1 MKGGREALGEI
12 RGTAPRKAPGSH
24 PLPAPGRATV
34 DAGAGSPWLCQH
46 QAGAGTFE
54 ESARRAS
61 HEELAVARV
70 LVAEGHHVRTVP
82 ERAGARSPDLVA
94 CGTSVEVKAFM
105 GLEERGGRPPG
116 PRAVANKV
124 LDARGQGAVGVLWA
138 GTSGLS
144 QATAR
149 AGYALFCDR
158 ALGEGLG
165 RLRAVRVIGSGF
177 DICLNPAVGLR
188 QARQAR
194 LTAQEPSPSPTT
206 QPRSRQRRPQS
217 ERHPHVDGQPRL

>member
-1 MKGGREALGEI
+1 VKGAHEAWGEVRREVTGNTH
-12 RGTAPRKAPGSH
+12 GPRRSLAPG
-24 PLPAPGRATV
+24 PPTV
-34 DAGAGSPWLCQH
+34 GAGTGAPWLCQH
-46 QAGAGTFE
+46 EPAAGTFD

-70 LVAEGHHVRTVP
+70 LVAEGHQVRTVP

-94 CGTSVEVKAFM
+94 CGTSVEVKAFL

-124 LDARGQGAVGVLWA
+124 LDARGQGAVAVLWA

-144 QATAR
+144 PATAR
-149 AGYALFCDR
+149 AGHALFCDR

-165 RLRAVRVIGSGF
+165 RLRAVRVIGPDF
-177 DICLNPAVGLR
+177 DISLSPAAGLR
-188 QARQAR
+188 EARQAR
-194 LTAQEPSPSPTT
+194 LNARGPSPSPAT
-206 QPRSRQRRPQS
+206 QPRAAQRSQP
-217 ERHPHVDGQPRL
+217 ERHPRAGGQPRL

>member
-1 MKGGREALGEI
+1 MKGGHEALGEV
-12 RGTAPRKAPGSH
+12 RGTVPRKAHGPH

-46 QAGAGTFE
+46 QAGAGTFD

-70 LVAEGHHVRTVP
+70 LMAEGHHVRTVP
-82 ERAGARSPDLVA
+82 ERTGARSPDLAA

-116 PRAVANKV
+116 LRAVANKV

-158 ALGEGLG
+158 ALCEGLG
-165 RLRAVRVIGSGF
+165 RLREVRVIGSDF
-177 DICLNPAVGLR
+177 DISLSPAVGLR

-206 QPRSRQRRPQS
+206 QPRSRQRRPQP
-217 ERHPHVDGQPRL
+217 ERHPHVGGQPRP